1 MKRKG
6 LLFIALFVVSTFL
19 VSALPNANKSN
30 EVSLT
35 LQYNPPNTV
44 EMGELFVGIDN
55 RILRNSQV
63 FAHGDDI
70 PFMFW
75 YDVAYTAWLGA
86 AAHLDGDACNYWLL
100 QDYGLKPEDLGLDD
114 NVTRF
119 SGTIN
124 VWLDDIDLGMSNMD
138 IYDGS
143 TYQDIPID
151 LEIGWHYLTVIA
163 GEHRANSTD
172 LSGKDDMIW
181 DWVKDEIRFYVG
193 ETSKS
198 VLPPDVFSDS
208 TLTINPEMIESE
220 ELMNY
225 FNWTFRDIR
234 PAAEPKLFKDLQQ
247 SVEDGTDATLDV
259 VYNTTWNDMELE
271 LFWGFYASFVGVDT
285 MGYGDINMWA
295 NDGSLAKTLS
305 YDATEDKFILEYTG
319 NEFELMVGR
328 NYAYFVVS
336 GYRANDLG
344 QAYGGYFPGVQM
356 ASVVAIIDVVAE
368 ETPEETG
375 SAFGIFISVSM
386 LGLAT
391 ALIIKRLRK

>member
-55 RILRNSQV
+55 RILKNSQV
-63 FAHGDDI
+63 FGFGDDI

-86 AAHLDGDACNYWLL
+86 ASHLDGYACNYWLL
-100 QDYGLKPEDLGLDD
+100 QDYGLTPEQLGLDD

-124 VWLDDIDLGMSNMD
+124 VFLDDIDLGMSNMD

-151 LEIGWHYLTVIA
+151 LEIGWHYLTVMA

-193 ETSKS
+193 ETSKA

-208 TLTINPEMIESE
+208 TVTINPEMIDSE
-220 ELMNY
+220 ELMNN
-225 FNWTFRDIR
+225 FTWTYRDIR

-247 SVEDGTDATLDV
+247 SVEDGTSATLDV

-271 LFWGFYASFVGVDT
+271 LVWGFYASFVGVDT
-285 MGYGDINMWA
+285 MGYGDINMWV
-295 NDGSLAKTLS
+295 NDGSLAKTLN
-305 YDATEDKFILEYTG
+305 YNATSDEYILEYTG
-319 NEFELMVGR
+319 NEFGLMVGR
-328 NYAYFVVS
+328 NYAYFIVS

-344 QAYGGYFPGVQM
+344 QAYGGAFPGVQM
-356 ASVVAIIDVVAE
+356 ASVVAIIDVGVE
-368 ETPEETG
+368 ETTEPTG
-375 SAFGIFISVSM
+375 STFGIFISVSM